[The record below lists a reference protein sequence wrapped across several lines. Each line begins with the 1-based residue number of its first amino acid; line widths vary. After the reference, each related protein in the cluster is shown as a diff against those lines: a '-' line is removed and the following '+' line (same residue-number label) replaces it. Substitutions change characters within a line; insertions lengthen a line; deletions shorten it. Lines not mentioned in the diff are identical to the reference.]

1 MSQSCACTLLI
12 VFLTLVGTSNA
23 AAVGKAVREPVA
35 LSSRVDVNLTLLN
48 NAKSIVQSLDF
59 TANCTLSISWYKNL
73 PTNGAGSG
81 DDTINIDFLR
91 SALPTEYQDESN
103 DQISSFYDDMS
114 SGSLSSLGWIGTAK
128 DDIETA
134 CITPQFEKQISLS
147 NLNATQ
153 NCTATAKFLSSLGWI
168 TGSHTYTAN
177 SSNNTLW
184 LEFLS
189 AALPLADQNLTDL
202 ELLVYRNYFL
212 ASENVVDITDF
223 LEAADGACE
232 NDICGVQGY
241 TGNPDIAGIGV
252 SFRPQYSYAGC
263 TALICNPGNR
273 FIHCRGCSY
282 HNILRRHELQRLE
295 VA

>member
-1 MSQSCACTLLI
+1 MTQSCARMLLV
-12 VFLTLVGTSNA
+12 VFLALAGTSNA
-23 AAVGKAVREPVA
+23 AAVGKAVREPVT
-35 LSSRVDVNLTLLN
+35 LSSRADVNLTLLN
-48 NAKSIVQSLDF
+48 NATSIVQSLDF

-73 PTNGAGSG
+73 PTSGAGSG
-81 DDTINIDFLR
+81 DNTINIDFLR

-114 SGSLSSLGWIGTAK
+114 SGSLSSLGWIDTAK

-134 CITPQFEKQISLS
+134 CITPQLEKQISLS

-153 NCTATAKFLSSLGWI
+153 NCTATAIFLSSLGWI
-168 TGSHTYTAN
+168 TGPHNYTAK

-212 ASENVVDITDF
+212 ASENDVTITNF
-223 LEAADGACE
+223 LEAADSACE
-232 NDICGVQGY
+232 NDICEVQGY

-252 SFRPQYSYAGC
+252 SFRPQNSCAGC

-282 HNILRRHELQRLE
+282 HNILRRH
-295 VA
+295 

>member
-1 MSQSCACTLLI
+1 
-12 VFLTLVGTSNA
+12 
-23 AAVGKAVREPVA
+23 
-35 LSSRVDVNLTLLN
+35 
-48 NAKSIVQSLDF
+48 
-59 TANCTLSISWYKNL
+59 
-73 PTNGAGSG
+73 
-81 DDTINIDFLR
+81 
-91 SALPTEYQDESN
+91 
-103 DQISSFYDDMS
+103 MS

-134 CITPQFEKQISLS
+134 CIAPQFEKQISLS

-153 NCTATAKFLSSLGWI
+153 NCTATAVFLSSLGWI
-168 TGSHTYTAN
+168 TGPHNYTAK

-212 ASENVVDITDF
+212 ASENDATITNF
-223 LEAADGACE
+223 LEAADSACE
-232 NDICGVQGY
+232 NDICEVQGY

-252 SFRPQYSYAGC
+252 SFRPQNSYAGC

-282 HNILRRHELQRLE
+282 HNILRRH
-295 VA
+295 